1 MIKSKLV
8 NVEYLICSKHSLKI
22 FFIIFILLFSVKAF
36 SQQNIVS
43 GTVVDV
49 NKTPIIGTNVLIKG
63 SSQGVIT
70 DINGKYS
77 IKVNSEKDILI
88 FRYIGM
94 QSQEVAVQKRKVID
108 IEMVEE
114 SKKLDEVVVV
124 GYGTQKKTSA
134 VGAISQV
141 KGEDL
146 MQSGTADISQAIS
159 GKLSGVMTMQQ
170 TGQPGSNNTEI
181 LVRGLSSWN
190 GSQPLILVDGVE
202 RDFTT
207 MDPNEVE
214 SISVLKDASATA
226 VFGARGGNGVVIVTT
241 KRGKVGKPKLSASF
255 SRGVNKAI
263 TNSDFIDSYTTELAW
278 NISQMNL
285 GKFTNL
291 TPQQALNEYENPS
304 SLLKALE
311 YPNVNWYNETTKAF
325 AENSNAN
332 VTLSGGSDFLKY
344 FVSLGYNFQGSVF
357 KGRTDHIYDS
367 EHWYEKFNYR
377 TNLDFNISK
386 STTLAFNIG
395 GDISI
400 NNTPQYETVNST
412 FNPWNAIFNTS
423 PSSSPAYYPEWLVN
437 EYPNS
442 NSIEDSKILLATNS
456 DYFGNPFT
464 MLNMGSYNRTLG
476 TKLFTDIVID
486 QKLGFIASGLSIKGK
501 VSLSTY
507 YSNIMRSVSHKP
519 GLYSFDFSKTGA
531 NQNPWSKDGSTNEIT
546 KDQIIVS
553 YPSGIQNDFYRDL
566 YYEIGINYENSIAN
580 KHNITALALINRQNK
595 QNNVDFPFY
604 NQALVTRATYNFKY
618 KYLIETNISYTG
630 SEAFAP
636 GNRFGLFP
644 SVALGW
650 VISEE
655 HFFNKIKSFANKLK
669 IRYSDGLVGS
679 DKATERWLYT
689 SDYWI
694 DGARAN
700 PEKGP
705 FIHEGAVANGTAQ
718 WEQSHKRD
726 LGIEMGF
733 FDNLINLEV
742 SLFDEYRE
750 KMLVTPANTSFLV
763 GNSFKQLN
771 LGALKKHGIDIE
783 LGFNKVDQKGL
794 RYWGKTMWGLSE
806 NRVIEKAEALY
817 TPEYQKAAGKSLGYI
832 VGSTTVGNGYFTSV
846 DDIYTNV
853 ASLSPDANGFVVGSY
868 KVADYNADGK
878 IDRNGDLYA
887 IAGNLYAPVTYSFSG
902 GLSYKGF
909 DFSLLFSGNIGK
921 YVQYGYPYEL
931 EFSFDN
937 NHRIHQSA
945 LDYWTPVNTTANHS
959 TLLGKDVGTIAFA
972 GSAINLE
979 GRYIR
984 NADYLRLK
992 EIYVGYTFDKNFV
1005 KKLGYSDISVF
1016 ATGNNILTFTNLIE
1030 GDPETK
1036 SFTSGFYPLMA
1047 SVKFGIKILF

>member
-1 MIKSKLV
+1 MLKSEFV
-8 NVEYLICSKHSLKI
+8 NVKNLMCKNHFLKI
-22 FFIIFILLFSVKAF
+22 IFTILLLHFSIIVF

-49 NKTPIIGTNVLIKG
+49 DKTPIIGVNIFIKG
-63 SSQGVIT
+63 TDQGVIT

-77 IKVNSEKDILI
+77 IRIESSDDILI
-88 FRYIGM
+88 FRYVGM
-94 QSQEVAVQKRKVID
+94 QTQEIAVRNSKIID
-108 IEMVEE
+108 VTLQEE
-114 SKKLDEVVVV
+114 STKLDEVVVV
-124 GYGTQKKTSA
+124 GYGTQKKASA

-141 KGEDL
+141 KGDNL
-146 MQSGTADISQAIS
+146 MQSGTSDISQAIS
-159 GKLSGVMTMQQ
+159 GKLSGVLTMQR
-170 TGQPGSNNTEI
+170 TGQPGANDTEI
-181 LVRGLSSWN
+181 LIRGLSSWN

-202 RDFTT
+202 RDFTS
-207 MDPNEVE
+207 MDPNEIE
-214 SISVLKDASATA
+214 TISVLKDASATA
-226 VFGARGGNGVVIVTT
+226 VFGARGGNGVIIVTT
-241 KRGKVGKPKLSASF
+241 KRGKAGKPKLSASF
-255 SRGVNKAI
+255 SNGFNKAI

-278 NISQMNL
+278 NISQMNT

-291 TPQQALNEYENPS
+291 TSQQALNEYRNPTNP
-304 SLLKALE
+304 LKALE
-311 YPNVNWYNETTKAF
+311 YPNVNWFKETTKSF
-325 AENSNAN
+325 ASNSNAN
-332 VTLSGGSDFLKY
+332 ITLSGGSEFLRY
-344 FVSLGYNFQGSVF
+344 FVSLGYNYQGDVF
-357 KGRTDHIYDS
+357 KGRTDGIYDS

-400 NNTPQYETVNST
+400 NNTPQFGTINSS

-423 PSSSPAYYPEWLVN
+423 PSSSPAYYPEWLVDL
-437 EYPNS
+437 YPNS
-442 NSIEDSKILLATNS
+442 YSIEDSKTLLATNS
-456 DYFGNPFT
+456 DYYGNPYT
-464 MLNMGSYNRTLG
+464 MLNKGSYSRSLG
-476 TKLFTDIVID
+476 TKLFTDIVLD
-486 QKLGFIASGLSIKGK
+486 QKLDFITSGLFIRGK

-507 YSNIMRSVSHKP
+507 YSNIIRSVTHTP
-519 GLYSFDFSKTGA
+519 GQYSFDFVKAEEGE
-531 NQNPWSKDGSTNEIT
+531 NPWIKDGSTNEIT
-546 KDQIIVS
+546 KDQVIVS
-553 YPSGIQNDFYRDL
+553 YPSGILNNFYRDL
-566 YYEIGINYENSIAN
+566 YYEIGLNYDNSFDS
-580 KHNITALALINRQNK
+580 KHNITALLLINRQNR
-595 QNNVDFPFY
+595 QNNVEFPFY
-604 NQALVTRATYNFKY
+604 NQALVTRATYNYKY
-618 KYLIETNISYTG
+618 KYLFETNVSYTG

-636 GNRFGLFP
+636 GNKFGLFP
-644 SVALGW
+644 SLALGW
-650 VISEE
+650 VVSEE
-655 HFFNKIKSFANKLK
+655 QFFGKIRPIINKLK
-669 IRYSDGLVGS
+669 FRYSDGLVGS

-705 FIHEGAVANGTAQ
+705 FIHEGAVANESAQ

-726 LGIEMGF
+726 LGIELGF
-733 FDNLINLEV
+733 FDNLISMEV

-771 LGALKKHGIDIE
+771 LGELKKHGIDIE
-783 LGFNKVDQKGL
+783 LGFNKLTKNGF

-832 VGSTTVGNGYFTSV
+832 VGSISAGNGYFTSI

-853 ASLSPDANGFVVGSY
+853 ASISPDANGFVVGSY
-868 KVADYNADGK
+868 KVIDFNADGK
-878 IDRNGDLYA
+878 IDKNGDLYA
-887 IAGNLYAPVTYSFSG
+887 IAGNLYAPVVYSFSG

-909 DFSLLFSGNIGK
+909 ECSFLFSGNIGK

-931 EFSFDN
+931 EFSYDN

-945 LDYWTPVNTTANHS
+945 LDYWTPVNSTANHS
-959 TLLGKDVGTIAFA
+959 TLLGKDFGTIAFA

-992 EIYVGYTFDKNFV
+992 EVYFGYTFDNNFV
-1005 KKLGYSDISVF
+1005 HKMGVSGASVF
-1016 ATGNNILTFTNLIE
+1016 ATGNNILTFTKLIE
-1030 GDPETK
+1030 GDPEAK
-1036 SFTSGFYPLMA
+1036 SFTTGFYPLMA
-1047 SVKFGIKILF
+1047 NVKLGVKILF

>member
-1 MIKSKLV
+1 MLKSEFV
-8 NVEYLICSKHSLKI
+8 NVKNLMCKNHFLKI
-22 FFIIFILLFSVKAF
+22 IFTILLLHFSIIVF
-36 SQQNIVS
+36 PQQNIVS

-49 NKTPIIGTNVLIKG
+49 DKTPIIGVNIFIKG
-63 SSQGVIT
+63 TDQGVIT

-77 IKVNSEKDILI
+77 IRIESDNDILI
-88 FRYIGM
+88 FRYVGL
-94 QSQEVAVQKRKVID
+94 QTQEIAVLNSKIID
-108 IEMVEE
+108 VTLQEE
-114 SKKLDEVVVV
+114 STKLDEVVVV
-124 GYGTQKKTSA
+124 GYGTQKKASA

-146 MQSGTADISQAIS
+146 MQSGTVDISQAIS
-159 GKLSGVMTMQQ
+159 GKLSGVLTMQK
-170 TGQPGSNNTEI
+170 TGQPGANDTEI
-181 LVRGLSSWN
+181 LIRGLSSWN

-202 RDFTT
+202 RDFKA

-226 VFGARGGNGVVIVTT
+226 VFGARGGNGVIIVTT
-241 KRGKVGKPKLSASF
+241 KRGRAGKPKLSASF
-255 SRGVNKAI
+255 SHGFDKAI
-263 TNSDFIDSYTTELAW
+263 TNSDFIDSYTTESIW
-278 NISQMNL
+278 NVSQMNL
-285 GKFTNL
+285 SKFANL
-291 TPQQALNEYENPS
+291 TSQQALNEYKNPS
-304 SLLKALE
+304 SSLKSLE
-311 YPNVNWYNETTKAF
+311 YPNVDWFKETTKPF
-325 AENSNAN
+325 AESTNAN
-332 VTLSGGSDFLKY
+332 ITLSGGSDFSKY
-344 FVSLGYNFQGSVF
+344 FVSVGYNYQGGAF
-357 KGRTDHIYDS
+357 KGRTDGIYDS
-367 EHWYEKFNYR
+367 EFWYEKFNYR

-400 NNTPQYETVNST
+400 NNIPQYGTVNSG

-423 PSSSPAYYPEWLVN
+423 PSSSPVYYPDWLVDA
-437 EYPNS
+437 YPNT

-456 DYFGNPFT
+456 DYYGNPYT
-464 MLNMGSYNRTLG
+464 MLNKGSYTRTLG
-476 TKLFTDIVID
+476 NRLFTDIVLD
-486 QKLGFIASGLSIKGK
+486 QKLDFIISGLSIKGK

-507 YSNIMRSVSHKP
+507 YANIIRSVAHTP
-519 GLYSFDFSKTGA
+519 GQYSFDFTKTETG
-531 NQNPWSKDGSTNEIT
+531 QTPWVKDGSTNEIT
-546 KDQIIVS
+546 KDMIVVS
-553 YPSGIQNDFYRDL
+553 YPSGILSDSYRDL
-566 YYEIGINYENSIAN
+566 YYEIGINYEKSFTK
-580 KHNITALALINRQNK
+580 KHNVTALLLINRQNK
-595 QNNVDFPFY
+595 QYNVDFPFY
-604 NQALVTRATYNFKY
+604 NQALVTRATYNY
-618 KYLIETNISYTG
+618 ERKYLIETNVSYTG

-636 GNRFGLFP
+636 GNKFGLFP

-650 VISEE
+650 IVSEE
-655 HFFNKIKSFANKLK
+655 RFFDKIRPIFNKLK
-669 IRYSDGLVGS
+669 FRYSDGLVGS

-694 DGARAN
+694 DNARPN

-705 FIHEGAVANGTAQ
+705 FIHEGAVANQNAQ

-726 LGIEMGF
+726 LGIELGF

-742 SLFDEYRE
+742 SLFDEYRD

-783 LGFNKVDQKGL
+783 LGFNKKIDNGFNF
-794 RYWGKTMWGLSE
+794 WGKTMWGLSE

-832 VGSTTVGNGYFTSV
+832 VGSTTAGNGYFTSI

-853 ASLSPDANGFVVGSY
+853 ASISPDANGFVVGAY
-868 KVADYNADGK
+868 KIVDYNADGK
-878 IDRNGDLYA
+878 IDKNGDLYA
-887 IAGNLYAPVTYSFSG
+887 IVGNLYAPVTYSFSG
-902 GLSYKGF
+902 GFSHKGF
-909 DFSLLFSGNIGK
+909 EFSFLFNGNIGK

-945 LDYWTPVNTTANHS
+945 LDYWTPLNISANHS
-959 TLLGKDVGTIAFA
+959 TPLGKDVGTIAFA

-992 EIYVGYTFDKNFV
+992 EIYLGYTFDKKFI
-1005 KKLGYSDISVF
+1005 KKFGLSGVSIF
-1016 ATGNNILTFTNLIE
+1016 TTGNNVLTFTSLIE
-1030 GDPETK
+1030 GDPEAK
-1036 SFTSGFYPLMA
+1036 SFTSGFYPLTA
-1047 SVKFGIKILF
+1047 SVKLGIKVFF